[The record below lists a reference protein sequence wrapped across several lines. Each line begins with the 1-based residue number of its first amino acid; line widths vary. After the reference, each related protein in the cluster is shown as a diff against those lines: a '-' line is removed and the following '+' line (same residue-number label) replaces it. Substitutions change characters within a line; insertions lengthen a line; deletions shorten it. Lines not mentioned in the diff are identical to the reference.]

1 MVMWC
6 YGGAVAA
13 LIILL
18 MIMLATKR
26 KLGIHFTKIEAE
38 NLVNVLINI
47 EMIGSELEG
56 KV

>member
-18 MIMLATKR
+18 MIGLATKR